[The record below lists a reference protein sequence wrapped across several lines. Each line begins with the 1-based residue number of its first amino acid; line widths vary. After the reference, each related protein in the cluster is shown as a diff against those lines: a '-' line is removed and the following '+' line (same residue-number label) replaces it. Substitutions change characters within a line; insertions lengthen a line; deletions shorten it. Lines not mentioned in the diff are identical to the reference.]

1 MVVKLFS
8 YLNFTFQTGYRNRN
22 MDRYD
27 QGSNEVRVFP

>member
-8 YLNFTFQTGYRNRN
+8 TGYRNRN